1 MAPTIQPP
9 QKNKKP
15 ARPLQSY
22 LTNNMV
28 LKLLSI
34 VFAIILWNFV
44 ITETNPAR
52 TKNITEITVTASGL
66 DELAS
71 RGLTTRDDLSANPI
85 TVAVKVS
92 VAHSDYKFINENA
105 ISASIDLTKV
115 TKEGSNNL
123 PVIISFNNIGD
134 VSLVSVTPSSVNL
147 TIDKLVSKD
156 VPVSIRTS
164 GELTPGLVSV
174 NPEYPETVSITGASY
189 YVDRIASAVVDIDL
203 ASLNDGDIVS
213 SVCRFEDESGNA
225 IRFNGIRITAD
236 MDIQTLKEVPIELE
250 NTVINIDQV
259 AKGYQFNGITAGK
272 VVICGHRETVD
283 KITAVVP
290 DPIDLTGKDASFTEA
305 PLTFTLPEGI
315 SLAPGQETP
324 VAQID
329 IIEAQQTVTVERS
342 ITVSGLTP
350 GLTASISNGSV
361 TRRITADGVI
371 DLKATVTL
379 TGPASSLNEID
390 TNDVIVRLS
399 LLQKE
404 AGTYDLQPV
413 IVLSSALGTGVTAQL
428 ISPLQ
433 LSVTLR

>member
-1 MAPTIQPP
+1 M
-9 QKNKKP
+9 
-15 ARPLQSY
+15 
-22 LTNNMV
+22 
-28 LKLLSI
+28 
-34 VFAIILWNFV
+34 
-44 ITETNPAR
+44 
-52 TKNITEITVTASGL
+52 
-66 DELAS
+66 
-71 RGLTTRDDLSANPI
+71 
-85 TVAVKVS
+85 
-92 VAHSDYKFINENA
+92 
-105 ISASIDLTKV
+105 
-115 TKEGSNNL
+115 
-123 PVIISFNNIGD
+123 
-134 VSLVSVTPSSVNL
+134 TPSSVNL

-305 PLTFTLPEGI
+305 SLTFTLPEGI